1 MFFFLYFDVET
12 KSYHLHEQEGG
23 EVCNLNLLHS
33 DVWGCVYFSIWKG
46 EGWVN
51 SDGNDKEFVSMS
63 CEFINQV
70 YVYVISSKPFS
81 NLLLFRL

>member
-1 MFFFLYFDVET
+1 MF
-12 KSYHLHEQEGG
+12 EG
-23 EVCNLNLLHS
+23 V
-33 DVWGCVYFSIWKG
+33 SIFRSEKVKD
-46 EGWVN
+46 ELI